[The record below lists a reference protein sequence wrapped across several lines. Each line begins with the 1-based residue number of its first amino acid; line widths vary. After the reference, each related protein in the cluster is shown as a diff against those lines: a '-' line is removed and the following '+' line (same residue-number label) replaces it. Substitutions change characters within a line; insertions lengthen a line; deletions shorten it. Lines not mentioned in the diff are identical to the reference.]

1 MAYPPHID
9 RKKIPSTNLAENIS
23 AGWQAPIPVSEGYN
37 PMPGWEPPSPS
48 GSSSSGSDTPMG
60 AMGGIGALNP
70 WGLLAIPAT
79 IGLIKGYNYLTGD
92 GKQSTDQPYGRP
104 GDPPHRDDGLTKQA
118 ADMFTRGYEKG
129 GIFDEAIYGRG
140 D

>member
-1 MAYPPHID
+1 MAYPP
-9 RKKIPSTNLAENIS
+9 RLGVKQRPEIPVGLGENMT
-23 AGWQAPIPVSEGYN
+23 AGWQAPIPGEEGYN
-37 PMPGWEPPSPS
+37 PMPDWEPFDT
-48 GSSSSGSDTPMG
+48 SGSDTPMG

-118 ADMFTRGYEKG
+118 ADMFTGGYKKG
-129 GIFDEAIYGRG
+129 GIFHEAIYGGGGIG